1 MNWVLFNVLRYR
13 NFFFHLNILIP
24 RNSKSV
30 SSFLRETKEARKKKA
45 TLKKKKTNLR
55 LHRRG
60 ANGASRRSRSSAAG
74 LAHDACIISSVL
86 KMRPSAS
93 FPYLRIRD
101 TKRSSYDEDDEAEA
115 ESDLDDFIVHSS
127 EEERQADAA
136 RQQRRSEKLQR
147 KQKQKQKKS
156 KRDAEPA
163 AEVKA
168 RKDGFVPA
176 LKKSKPSR
184 RIVVDS
190 DEESDGDV
198 KEGDKITKGDDARE
212 DDDDGEDSEENSDE
226 SDEEEE
232 DENLLYLKVPIQLDD
247 HAVVFRV
254 CEVIAVS

>member
-1 MNWVLFNVLRYR
+1 M
-13 NFFFHLNILIP
+13 
-24 RNSKSV
+24 

-45 TLKKKKTNLR
+45 TLKKKKKTNLR

-93 FPYLRIRD
+93 FVNLRIRD

-168 RKDGFVPA
+168 RKDGLVPA

-190 DEESDGDV
+190 DDESDGDV
-198 KEGDKITKGDDARE
+198 KEGQKATKGDDARE
-212 DDDDGEDSEENSDE
+212 DDDDDGEDSEENSDE
-226 SDEEEE
+226 SGEEEE

-247 HAVVFRV
+247 HAVVSRV

>member
-1 MNWVLFNVLRYR
+1 M
-13 NFFFHLNILIP
+13 
-24 RNSKSV
+24 

-45 TLKKKKTNLR
+45 TLKKKKKKKKTNLC

-60 ANGASRRSRSSAAG
+60 ANGASRRSRSSAVG

-93 FPYLRIRD
+93 FPHLRIRD

-190 DEESDGDV
+190 DDESDGDM
-198 KEGDKITKGDDARE
+198 KEGEKITKGDDARE
-212 DDDDGEDSEENSDE
+212 EEDNDDDGEDREENSDE

>member
-1 MNWVLFNVLRYR
+1 M
-13 NFFFHLNILIP
+13 
-24 RNSKSV
+24 

-147 KQKQKQKKS
+147 KQKQKQKQKKS

-168 RKDGFVPA
+168 SKDGLVPA

-190 DEESDGDV
+190 DDESDGDV
-198 KEGDKITKGDDARE
+198 KEGQTATKGDDARE
-212 DDDDGEDSEENSDE
+212 DDDDDDGEDSEENSDD
-226 SDEEEE
+226 SGEEEE

>member
-1 MNWVLFNVLRYR
+1 M
-13 NFFFHLNILIP
+13 
-24 RNSKSV
+24 

-45 TLKKKKTNLR
+45 TLKKKKIC

-93 FPYLRIRD
+93 FVNLRIRD

-147 KQKQKQKKS
+147 KQKQKKS

-184 RIVVDS
+184 GIVVDS
-190 DEESDGDV
+190 DEESDGDA
-198 KEGDKITKGDDARE
+198 KEGQTATKGDDARE
-212 DDDDGEDSEENSDE
+212 EEDDDGEDSEEDSDE

-247 HAVVFRV
+247 HQHHAVVSRV